1 MVKEFELTV
10 EIRHEYY
17 DLRIKKIKQQKKMT
31 VINKSK
37 KKPLHYFMVV
47 SSPMK

>member
-17 DLRIKKIKQQKKMT
+17 NLKIKKTIEE
-31 VINKSK
+31 ND
-37 KKPLHYFMVV
+37 
-47 SSPMK
+47 SSQ

>member
-17 DLRIKKIKQQKKMT
+17 DLKIKKLN
-31 VINKSK
+31 NKRK
-37 KKPLHYFMVV
+37 
-47 SSPMK
+47 

>member
-17 DLRIKKIKQQKKMT
+17 ALKISKIQQQKKMT
-31 VINKSK
+31 VTNKSK